1 MLRAFLCITL
11 YLSISSVSYAHTIN
25 WLTHDFAP
33 YYILNGKYQHQG
45 RDESVITLLE
55 QQLEHITFNRLV
67 IPSGKV
73 TQELANKSATHCAL
87 SLYKN
92 AFREKFIHF
101 SDQSSTTGLSPSI
114 AMHKGLAHS
123 LEVPN
128 SEPVSLQD
136 LLAEKKLTLGVSMNR
151 SYGEQ
156 LDSVINNTPDVDI
169 VIRPT
174 RNSLASL
181 TYMLNLKRLDILL
194 GYPSEHHYLA
204 KSMYFEE
211 NLTQRAVVEAPPLS
225 YGYIGCTKNEQGAKN
240 IQLLD
245 EQLKKIKQTEQYHQV
260 MLRWLPPHLKPLLE
274 SRIHATKNKNATN

>member
-101 SDQSSTTGLSPSI
+101 SEQSSTTGLSPSI

-156 LDSVINNTPDVDI
+156 LDNVINNTPDVDI

-194 GYPSEHHYLA
+194 GYPS
-204 KSMYFEE
+204 
-211 NLTQRAVVEAPPLS
+211 
-225 YGYIGCTKNEQGAKN
+225 
-240 IQLLD
+240 
-245 EQLKKIKQTEQYHQV
+245 
-260 MLRWLPPHLKPLLE
+260 
-274 SRIHATKNKNATN
+274 

>member
-1 MLRAFLCITL
+1 MPRAFLCITL

-101 SDQSSTTGLSPSI
+101 SEQSSTTGLSPSI

-156 LDSVINNTPDVDI
+156 LDNVINNTPDV
-169 VIRPT
+169 
-174 RNSLASL
+174 
-181 TYMLNLKRLDILL
+181 KRLDILL

-211 NLTQRAVVEAPPLS
+211 NLTQRAIVEAPPLS

>member
-1 MLRAFLCITL
+1 MLRAFLCVAL
-11 YLSISSVSYAHTIN
+11 YLSISSHSYAHTIN

-55 QQLEHITFNRLV
+55 QQLPHVTFKRVV
-67 IPSGKV
+67 IPSGRAI
-73 TQELANKSATHCAL
+73 QELANKSATHCAL

-92 AFREKFIHF
+92 EFRKSFIHF
-101 SDQSSTTGLSPSI
+101 SEHSSTTGLSPSI
-114 AMHKGLAHS
+114 AMHKGLAKS
-123 LEVPN
+123 LGVAN
-128 SEPVSLQD
+128 GKAVSLHD

-151 SYGEQ
+151 SYGEA
-156 LDSVINNTPDVDI
+156 LDKVINNTPDINI

-211 NLTQRAVVEAPPLS
+211 NLTQRAIVEAPPLS

-260 MLRWLPPHLKPLLE
+260 MLRWLPEHLKPLLE
-274 SRIHATKNKNATN
+274 SRVRSTKNNSTQN

>member
-1 MLRAFLCITL
+1 
-11 YLSISSVSYAHTIN
+11 
-25 WLTHDFAP
+25 
-33 YYILNGKYQHQG
+33 
-45 RDESVITLLE
+45 
-55 QQLEHITFNRLV
+55 
-67 IPSGKV
+67 
-73 TQELANKSATHCAL
+73 
-87 SLYKN
+87 
-92 AFREKFIHF
+92 
-101 SDQSSTTGLSPSI
+101 
-114 AMHKGLAHS
+114 
-123 LEVPN
+123 
-128 SEPVSLQD
+128 LQD

-211 NLTQRAVVEAPPLS
+211 NLTQRAIVEAPPLS